1 MTPTPIPERFKQA
14 IDRYVQSGII
24 PGGFLHA
31 VLVND
36 LTMAVIRA
44 DDESIQVLPDIV
56 MYLYW
61 ECPANCWGSTRKVS
75 EWRGLS
81 ARGRRTVHMDEELPV

>member
-1 MTPTPIPERFKQA
+1 MTTVPERFKQA

-36 LTMAVIRA
+36 LTGAVIRA
-44 DDESIQVLPDIV
+44 DDESIQILPDIV
-56 MYLYW
+56 KYLYW
-61 ECPANCWGSTRKVS
+61 EVPSACWGTPRKVS
-75 EWRGLS
+75 EWRGLN
-81 ARGRRTVHMDEELPV
+81 ARGHRTVHMDEELPV